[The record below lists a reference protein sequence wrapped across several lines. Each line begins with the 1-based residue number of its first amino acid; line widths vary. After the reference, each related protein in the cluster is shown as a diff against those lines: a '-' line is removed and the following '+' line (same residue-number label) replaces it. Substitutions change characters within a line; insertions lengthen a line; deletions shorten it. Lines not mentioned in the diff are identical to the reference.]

1 MATEASKTRALWSAE
16 VLGLMKGDGIDIGC
30 GPDPIFPQVDRFDQE
45 HGDANEI
52 SRFVSKRYDFVFSS
66 HCLEHMRD
74 PYAAFKEWF
83 SLVKPG
89 GHLVVLV
96 PDEDL
101 YEQGCFPSVFNS
113 DHQFTFTISKARSW
127 SPKSVNVLDLA
138 RSVPG
143 ELVSVQLQDHGI
155 DRALL
160 NFGSSR
166 WGVRLGRWARKL
178 SDRLPTVER
187 MIHRVFR
194 KFGAIIDQTNFREP
208 RLAQI
213 QLILRKPGA

>member
-1 MATEASKTRALWSAE
+1 
-16 VLGLMKGDGIDIGC
+16 
-30 GPDPIFPQVDRFDQE
+30 
-45 HGDANEI
+45 
-52 SRFVSKRYDFVFSS
+52 
-66 HCLEHMRD
+66 MRD